1 MPPDV
6 LIAGCGDLGCALGKR
21 LVAEG
26 LHVTGLRRSN
36 APVPDGIRLVQADV
50 TQPQTLAALSGLQPA
65 ILVYCVAA
73 SAQTD
78 ENYRAHYVEGLR
90 NVLGAL
96 KNVAGLHHVFFV
108 SSTRVYGQKTAE
120 LLDETI
126 PALPADFGG
135 ERLLQAEALLAGLPC
150 PGTALRLSGIYGPG
164 RTRLLSI
171 AREPEAW
178 PAQNS
183 WTNRIHRDDAAAFIA
198 FLIRRVFNRE
208 PVDDVYL
215 VTDNRPVPQYE
226 ILQWLA
232 GQLGVASAGIAAP
245 PPADGKRLDNARLR
259 GMGFEL
265 RYPDYRAGYADEV
278 RKFLCQAAPHPS
290 SSLQKNG

>member
-26 LHVTGLRRSN
+26 LQVTGLRLSN
-36 APVPDGIRLVQADV
+36 APLPDGIRTVQADV
-50 TQPQTLAALSGLQPA
+50 TQAQTLSALSGLQPA
-65 ILVYCVAA
+65 ILVYCIAA

-78 ENYRAHYVEGLR
+78 ENYRTHYVEGLR
-90 NVLGAL
+90 NVLDAL
-96 KNVAGLHHVFFV
+96 GNAAGLRHVFFV

-120 LLDETI
+120 LLDETT

-135 ERLLQAEALLAGLPC
+135 ERLLEAEALLAGLPC

-164 RTRLLSI
+164 RTRLLAL
-171 AREPEAW
+171 AREPAAW

-198 FLIRRVFNRE
+198 FLIGRVLERE

-215 VTDNRPVPQYE
+215 VTDNRPAPQYE
-226 ILQWLA
+226 VLQWLA
-232 GQLGVASAGIAAP
+232 EQLGVAGAGIVP
-245 PPADGKRLDNARLR
+245 PSPLAGKRLDNARMR
-259 GMGFEL
+259 GTGFEL

-278 RKFLCQAAPHPS
+278 RKFLGPAAPPS
-290 SSLQKNG
+290 SGSLQNNG